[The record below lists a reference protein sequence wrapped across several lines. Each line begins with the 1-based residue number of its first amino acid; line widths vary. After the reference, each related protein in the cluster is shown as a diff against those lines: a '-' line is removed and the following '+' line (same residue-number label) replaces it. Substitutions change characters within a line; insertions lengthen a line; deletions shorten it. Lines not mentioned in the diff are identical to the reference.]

1 MPRYKNRNGVRI
13 QFTAEEEAARDAVEA
28 QNAIDNQAIEDAK
41 TAKQARLAS
50 AKSKLEALGLTTDEI
65 RDTFNL

>member
-13 QFTAEEEAARDAVEA
+13 QFTAEEEVARDAVEA

-41 TAKQARLAS
+41 TAREARLAS
-50 AKSKLEALGLTTDEI
+50 AKAKLEALGLTSDEVK
-65 RDTFNL
+65 DTFGL